1 MVKKLLFG
9 IGLLYLLASPVMAF
23 GNDNAPNV
31 PGPKL
36 GIDLPLPTLPEP
48 AKPKAKIFCGEGC

>member
-1 MVKKLLFG
+1 
-9 IGLLYLLASPVMAF
+9 LYLLASPVMAF

-36 GIDLPLPTLPEP
+36 GVDLPLPTLPEP